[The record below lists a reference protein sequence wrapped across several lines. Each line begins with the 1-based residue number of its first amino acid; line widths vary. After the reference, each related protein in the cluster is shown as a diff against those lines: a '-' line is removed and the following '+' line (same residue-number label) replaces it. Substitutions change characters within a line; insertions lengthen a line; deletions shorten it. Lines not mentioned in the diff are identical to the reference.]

1 VVRDAPTVTTLVLP
15 PPDVGSLIASFLTTA
30 MPIAPVQTVHLEQS
44 ETGWLELI
52 TPGPGIVSS
61 EAAGPHLEV
70 STDGFGHLITP
81 PAPNNPPQVTQ
92 PGPGASV
99 PPYVPIPVVTPPP
112 AITQGGLT
120 LTPVPV
126 TSVRITTVDGK
137 PTTVD
142 AIVNF
147 RYVVG
152 SATLAVGTPTTIDNV
167 PVALSIDR
175 SGSTILVA
183 GGQTTT
189 LLAPARGGQ
198 GAAQASSSLQAVSI
212 STTVI
217 DGTTKY
223 VLGGQTLAPGQA
235 VTVGDIP
242 LSIGTSGSATVLVL
256 GDFTTTLLASVPTT
270 TARDSGGST
279 APTPSIATA
288 TGPSKPAATSATA
301 AAEALRPISR
311 LLTRLVA
318 FAALAQPF
326 V

>member
-1 VVRDAPTVTTLVLP
+1 VRDAPTATALVLL
-15 PPDVGSLIASFLTTA
+15 PPDIGSLIASFLTTA

-81 PAPNNPPQVTQ
+81 PAPNNVPQVTQ

-126 TSVRITTVDGK
+126 TSVRIATVDGK

-142 AIVNF
+142 AIVNY

-152 SATLAVGTPTTIDNV
+152 SATLPVGTPTTINNV
-167 PVALSIDR
+167 PVALSVDS

-189 LLAPARGGQ
+189 LLAPARGSQ
-198 GAAQASSSLQAVSI
+198 GAQTSHSLQAVSI

-256 GDFTTTLLASVPTT
+256 GDLTTTLASVPSTT
-270 TARDSGGST
+270 PRASGGST
-279 APTPSIATA
+279 APTTKIATA
-288 TGPSKPAATSATA
+288 TGPSRPAAASATA

-311 LLTRLVA
+311 LLTRVLA